1 MSKYSKFFAAVIG
14 ALLGAAVTKFGLPAE
29 LASDTVVQ
37 TLTTTLIT
45 AASVWVAPANKV

>member
-1 MSKYSKFFAAVIG
+1 MSKYSKAIAGIIG
-14 ALLGAAVTKFGLPAE
+14 AVLGVVVTKYGLPAE

-45 AASVWVAPANKV
+45 AASVWVAPANKA